1 MKTKNFFH
9 PSLSPEKLAQK
20 KEVRTWSRATVIR
33 EDMISKSF
41 QIHRGQDFTALK
53 IHEKMVGYRLGE
65 FARTRRRGKD
75 PRPKLP
81 SRRKAGPS
89 SSYLLEIKKALP
101 QKGKP
106 LPKKKK

>member
-1 MKTKNFFH
+1 M
-9 PSLSPEKLAQK
+9 
-20 KEVRTWSRATVIR
+20 
-33 EDMISKSF
+33 
-41 QIHRGQDFTALK
+41 G
-53 IHEKMVGYRLGE
+53 GYRLGE
-65 FARTRRRGKD
+65 FAPTPRRGKD